1 MAQLSG
7 TELRQVYEMLVKP
20 MNHPDSIGY
29 MTRALLLSGGDPDY
43 WGSEEKVGFM
53 PVNPSLAFELT
64 GVQDVTTL
72 ANNISAT
79 IIMDLMYYEAFGNVT
94 DMVVAFTY
102 GSDAVTID
110 GSYTGGIAAFLN
122 DIEEMRPNV
131 LRIVSPPRATVRD
144 VLEMVKEQI
153 QGRKPDKGALKVV
166 NMILEKR

>member
-1 MAQLSG
+1 MAQLSA
-7 TELRQVYEMLVKP
+7 TELRQVYEVLVKP
-20 MNHPDSIGY
+20 MNHPDPVGY

-64 GVQDVTTL
+64 GVQDVATL
-72 ANNISAT
+72 ANNVSTT
-79 IIMDLMYYEAFGNVT
+79 IIMDLMYYQAFGNVT

-102 GSDAVTID
+102 GSDAVNID

-131 LRIVSPPRATVRD
+131 LTIVSPPRATVKD
-144 VLEMVKEQI
+144 VLNVVKEQL
-153 QGRKPDKGALKVV
+153 QGRKADKGALKVV

>member
-1 MAQLSG
+1 MARLSAR
-7 TELRQVYEMLVKP
+7 ELRQVYEMLVKP
-20 MNHPDSIGY
+20 MNHPDSVGY

-53 PVNPSLAFELT
+53 PVNPSLAYELT
-64 GVQDVTTL
+64 GVQDVSSL
-72 ANNISAT
+72 ANNVSAT
-79 IIMDLMYYEAFGNVT
+79 IIMDLMYFQAFGNVT

-122 DIEEMRPNV
+122 DIEEMRPEV
-131 LRIVSPPRATVRD
+131 SRIVSPPRATVND
-144 VLEMVKEQI
+144 VLRMVKEQL
-153 QGRKPDKGALKVV
+153 QGRKPSKAALEVV